1 MNKLFRRYVVGV
13 LMVAVVNIALVNSIV
28 MAAPVTIELHGGNS
42 PQTQAVLTTYLADE
56 PNGISVLVCPGGGY
70 GGLAIQP
77 EGHGIARWLNQ
88 HGINGFVLQY
98 RMPQGRNT
106 VPLEDAQTA
115 LAVIREH
122 AKQWGIHPRKIGVMG
137 FSAGGHLASTVS
149 THARKRYER
158 PAFSVLVYPV
168 ISFGEHT
175 HGGSRRNLLGSD
187 PSDELIAQYSNEL
200 RVNRKTPPAFL
211 THAIDDTVVRKI
223 NSEMYRDACL
233 DHGYRLNIWS
243 CPTEGMALTVT
254 KGLPGMLGRRPL
266 SCGSKVYG
274 KPLLNIKSGR
284 WVQRIDWPW

>member
-1 MNKLFRRYVVGV
+1 MNKLFRRYVVWV
-13 LMVAVVNIALVNSIV
+13 LMVAVVNIALVTSIV

-88 HGINGFVLQY
+88 HGITGFVLQY

-106 VPLEDAQTA
+106 VPLEDAQAA

-122 AKQWGIHPRKIGVMG
+122 AKQWSVNPRKIGVMG
-137 FSAGGHLASTVS
+137 FSAGGHLASTVA
-149 THARKRYER
+149 THARNRNER

-168 ISFGEHT
+168 ISLGEHT
-175 HGGSRRNLLGSD
+175 HGGSRRNLLGNE

-211 THAIDDTVVRKI
+211 THAVDDTVVRKI

-233 DHGYRLNIWS
+233 KHGVPVEYLELPNGGHGLNGYQGTSWDAWQKASIPWI
-243 CPTEGMALTVT
+243 
-254 KGLPGMLGRRPL
+254 KGL
-266 SCGSKVYG
+266 
-274 KPLLNIKSGR
+274 
-284 WVQRIDWPW
+284 W

>member
-1 MNKLFRRYVVGV
+1 MKKLFCRYVVWV
-13 LMVAVVNIALVNSIV
+13 LLVTVVNMTVVHSSALGEPITV
-28 MAAPVTIELHGGNS
+28 ELHRGNS

-70 GGLAIQP
+70 GGLAIEP

-88 HGINGFVLQY
+88 HGITGFVLQY
-98 RMPQGRNT
+98 RMPMGRNT

-158 PAFSVLVYPV
+158 PAFSILVYPV

-233 DHGYRLNIWS
+233 DHGVPVEYLELPNGGHGLNGYQGPSWDAWQES
-243 CPTEGMALTVT
+243 SL
-254 KGLPGMLGRRPL
+254 
-266 SCGSKVYG
+266 
-274 KPLLNIKSGR
+274 R
-284 WVQRIDWPW
+284 WIQNLW

>member
-1 MNKLFRRYVVGV
+1 MNKLFRRYVVWV
-13 LMVAVVNIALVNSIV
+13 LIVAVVNMALVNSIV
-28 MAAPVTIELHGGNS
+28 MAAPITIELHSGNT
-42 PQTQAVLTTYLADE
+42 PQSQAMLTTYLADE
-56 PNGISVLVCPGGGY
+56 PNGISVLICPGGGY
-70 GGLAIQP
+70 SGLAIEP

-88 HGINGFVLQY
+88 HGITGFVLQY
-98 RMPQGRNT
+98 RMPRGRNT

-211 THAIDDTVVRKI
+211 THAIDDTVVGKI

-233 DHGYRLNIWS
+233 DHGVPVEYLELPNGGHGLNGYQGPSWDAWQES
-243 CPTEGMALTVT
+243 SL
-254 KGLPGMLGRRPL
+254 
-266 SCGSKVYG
+266 
-274 KPLLNIKSGR
+274 R
-284 WVQRIDWPW
+284 WIQNLW

>member
-1 MNKLFRRYVVGV
+1 MNMLFRKCVVW
-13 LMVAVVNIALVNSIV
+13 VAIVAAVNLALVTSVV
-28 MAAPVTIELHGGNS
+28 MAAPITIELHKGDT
-42 PQTQAVLTTYLADE
+42 PQTQAMLSTYLAEE
-56 PNGISVLVCPGGGY
+56 PNGISVLICPGGSY
-70 GGLAIQP
+70 SGLAIEP

-88 HGINGFVLQY
+88 HGITGFVLQY
-98 RMPQGRNT
+98 RMPVGRNT
-106 VPLEDAQTA
+106 VPLEDAQMA

-122 AKQWGIHPRKIGVMG
+122 AKKWTIHPRKIGVMG

-187 PSDELIAQYSNEL
+187 PSDQLIAQYSNEL

-233 DHGYRLNIWS
+233 RHRVPVEYLELPNGGHGLNGYQGTSWDAWQKASILWI
-243 CPTEGMALTVT
+243 
-254 KGLPGMLGRRPL
+254 KGL
-266 SCGSKVYG
+266 
-274 KPLLNIKSGR
+274 
-284 WVQRIDWPW
+284 W